1 MKEKY
6 IQKLMSCNS
15 VDEFVTMFFGLG
27 LYEQLSVMGERI
39 IIPKGTILY
48 RARKD
53 EGIPLNAE
61 SDWLMPPRE
70 VVKMGRFNYSN
81 KPVLYLGTMDS
92 ILPREIGLYP
102 NDRYYLAKY
111 KCSRNIS
118 VGSFLKSYSPVTNL
132 LHIISMAVE
141 KEDKLSQREI
151 EELSLIDIQNCDVRT
166 LSVNPIA
173 PLYIHKCITRSL
185 YGITNK
191 LFDLI
196 LKINPNGLRYC
207 SSFVPIELSGSNEII
222 TFNGEL
228 EGNYALT
235 EKAIKDIEY
244 LESEYK
250 IYTERQYNSDMS
262 LYIKTYRE
270 MD

>member
-1 MKEKY
+1 MKMK
-6 IQKLMSCNS
+6 
-15 VDEFVTMFFGLG
+15 
-27 LYEQLSVMGERI
+27 RI
-39 IIPKGTILY
+39 MLAAPKSGSGKTTITC
-48 RARKD
+48 A
-53 EGIPLNAE
+53 
-61 SDWLMPPRE
+61 
-70 VVKMGRFNYSN
+70 
-81 KPVLYLGTMDS
+81 
-92 ILPREIGLYP
+92 
-102 NDRYYLAKY
+102 
-111 KCSRNIS
+111 
-118 VGSFLKSYSPVTNL
+118 L
-132 LHIISMAVE
+132 L
-141 KEDKLSQREI
+141 
-151 EELSLIDIQNCDVRT
+151 
-166 LSVNPIA
+166 